1 MIAHENM
8 IEGWWEA
15 IVIATD
21 NDMLTLRWRDY
32 PKQENAPRLSGRTDQ
47 ARCSS
52 LDVLFMARATE
63 MARAS
68 TSTCSMSMRL
78 ARGE

>member
-1 MIAHENM
+1 MLPHRQLPKNWDNIEVGHLVIAHENM

-32 PKQENAPRLSGRTDQ
+32 PKQENVVRHRTAVALVKPTAAD
-47 ARCSS
+47 A
-52 LDVLFMARATE
+52 
-63 MARAS
+63 
-68 TSTCSMSMRL
+68 
-78 ARGE
+78 